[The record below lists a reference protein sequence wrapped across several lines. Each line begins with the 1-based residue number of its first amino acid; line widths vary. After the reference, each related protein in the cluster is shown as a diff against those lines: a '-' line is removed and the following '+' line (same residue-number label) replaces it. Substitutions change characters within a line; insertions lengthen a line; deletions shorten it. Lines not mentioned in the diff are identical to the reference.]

1 MLLENKTAVVYG
13 GGGAIGGMAARAFAR
28 EGAHVYLA
36 GRTPAKLE
44 AVAGEIQAAG
54 GAADVARLDALDEG
68 TVGEHA
74 DAVAARAGG
83 IDVALNAIGIPHV
96 QGTPFAELSVDDYLH
111 PITAY
116 CRTNFVTAQAVARH
130 MVAQGS
136 GVILTISTS
145 GSRLAVPGAAGY
157 LGYGTACAA
166 IEATTR
172 ILAAELGASGVRVVC
187 LRPDMIPEAGK
198 MGSHSRAVF
207 QPVAERLGLT
217 MDEFLAAPADRSL
230 LGRWPTLADVA
241 EAAAFVASDRAAA
254 TTGTVIN
261 LTSGS
266 IVD

>member
-13 GGGAIGGMAARAFAR
+13 GGGAIGGAAARAFAR
-28 EGAHVYLA
+28 EGARVHLA

-44 AVAGEIQAAG
+44 AVAREIQADG
-54 GAADVARLDALDEG
+54 GAAEVARLDALDEG
-68 TVGEHA
+68 AVREHA
-74 DAVAARAGG
+74 DAVATQVGG

-96 QGTPFAELSVDDYLH
+96 QGTAFAELSSDDYLH

-145 GSRLAVPGAAGY
+145 GSRLAVPGTVGY
-157 LGYGTACAA
+157 STACAA

-172 ILAAELGASGVRVVC
+172 ILAAELGPSGIRVVC
-187 LRPDMIPEAGK
+187 LLSDMIPEAGK

-207 QPVAERLGLT
+207 QPVAESLGLT
-217 MDEFLAAPADRSL
+217 VDEFLAAPADRTL

-254 TTGTVIN
+254 TTGTVVN
-261 LTSGS
+261 LTAGS
-266 IVD
+266 VVN

>member
-1 MLLENKTAVVYG
+1 V
-13 GGGAIGGMAARAFAR
+13 FAR
-28 EGAHVYLA
+28 EGARVHLA
-36 GRTPAKLE
+36 GRSPDKLE
-44 AVAGEIQAAG
+44 AVAREIHADG
-54 GAADVARLDALDEG
+54 GSAEIARVDALDEAA
-68 TVGEHA
+68 VREHA
-74 DAVAARAGG
+74 DAVAARSGG
-83 IDVALNAIGIPHV
+83 IDVALNAIGVVHV
-96 QGTPFAELSVDDYLH
+96 QGTPFAELSLDDYLH

-130 MVAQGS
+130 MVSQGS
-136 GVILTISTS
+136 GVIVTISTS

-157 LGYGTACAA
+157 VGYGTACAA

-187 LRPDMIPEAGK
+187 LQPDMIPEAGK
-198 MGSHSRAVF
+198 ASSHSRAVF

-217 MDEFLAAPADRSL
+217 LDEFFAAPPDRTL
-230 LGRWPTLADVA
+230 LHRWPTLADVA

-261 LTSGS
+261 LTAGT

>member
-13 GGGAIGGMAARAFAR
+13 GGGAIGSAAARAFAR
-28 EGAHVYLA
+28 EGARVHLA

-44 AVAGEIQAAG
+44 AVAREIQADG
-54 GAADVARLDALDEG
+54 GAAEVARLDALDEAA
-68 TVGEHA
+68 VRDHA
-74 DAVAARAGG
+74 DAVAAQAG

-96 QGTPFAELSVDDYLH
+96 QGTPFAELSLDDYLH

-145 GSRLAVPGAAGY
+145 GSRLAVPGAVGY
-157 LGYGTACAA
+157 VGYGTTCAA

-172 ILAAELGASGVRVVC
+172 ILAAELGSSGIRVVC
-187 LRPDMIPEAGK
+187 LMPEMIPEAGK

-217 MDEFLAAPADRSL
+217 LDEFFAAPADRTL

-254 TTGTVIN
+254 TTGTVVN
-261 LTSGS
+261 LSAGS
-266 IVD
+266 IVN

>member
-1 MLLENKTAVVYG
+1 MLLENKTAIVYG
-13 GGGAIGGMAARAFAR
+13 GGGAIGGAAARVFAR
-28 EGAHVYLA
+28 EGARVHLA
-36 GRTPAKLE
+36 GRTLATLE
-44 AVAGEIQAAG
+44 TVAREIEASG
-54 GAADVARLDALDEG
+54 GDADVARLDALDEAA
-68 TVGEHA
+68 VREHA
-74 DAVAARAGG
+74 DAVAARVGG

-96 QGTPFAELSVDDYLH
+96 QGTPFAELTLDDYLH

-116 CRTNFVTAQAVARH
+116 SRTNFVTAQAVARH
-130 MVAQGS
+130 MSAQGS

-145 GSRLAVPGAAGY
+145 GSRLAVPGAHY

-172 ILAAELGASGVRVVC
+172 ILAAELGPSGVRVVC
-187 LRPDMIPEAGK
+187 LLPDMIPEAGK

-207 QPVAERLGLT
+207 QPLAESVGLT
-217 MDEFLAAPADRSL
+217 IDEFLAAPADRSL

-261 LTSGS
+261 LTAGA
-266 IVD
+266 IVN

>member
-1 MLLENKTAVVYG
+1 MMLENKTAIVYG
-13 GGGAIGGMAARAFAR
+13 GAGAIGGAAARAFAR
-28 EGAHVYLA
+28 EGARVHLA

-44 AVAGEIQAAG
+44 AVAREIHADG
-54 GAADVARLDALDEG
+54 GAAEIAHLDALDEAA
-68 TVGEHA
+68 VREHT
-74 DAVAARAGG
+74 DAVAAQSGG
-83 IDVALNAIGIPHV
+83 IDIALNAIGIPHV
-96 QGTPFAELSVDDYLH
+96 QGTPFAELSLDDYLH
-111 PITAY
+111 PVTAY

-130 MVAQGS
+130 MVSQGS
-136 GVILTISTS
+136 GVILTVSTA
-145 GSRLAVPGAAGY
+145 GSRLAVPGATGY

-172 ILAAELGASGVRVVC
+172 ILAAELGASGIRVVC
-187 LRPDMIPEAGK
+187 LMPDMIPEAGK

-217 MDEFLAAPADRSL
+217 LDEFFAAPADRSL
-230 LGRWPTLADVA
+230 LHRWPTVADVA

-261 LTSGS
+261 LTAGS

>member
-1 MLLENKTAVVYG
+1 MLLESKTAVVYG
-13 GGGAIGGMAARAFAR
+13 GGGAIGGAAARAFAR
-28 EGAHVYLA
+28 EGAQVHLA

-44 AVAGEIQAAG
+44 AVAREIRADG
-54 GAADVARLDALDEG
+54 GSAEIARLDALDEAA
-68 TVGEHA
+68 VRDHA
-74 DAVAARAGG
+74 DAVAAGAGG

-96 QGTPFAELSVDDYLH
+96 QGTPFAELSLDDYLH

-116 CRTNFVTAQAVARH
+116 CRTNFVTAQAAARH

-145 GSRLAVPGAAGY
+145 GSRLAVAGAGGY

-172 ILAAELGASGVRVVC
+172 ILAAELGPSGVRVVC
-187 LRPDMIPEAGK
+187 LMPEMIPEAGK

-217 MDEFLAAPADRSL
+217 LDEFLAAPADRTL

-241 EAAAFVASDRAAA
+241 EAAAFAASDRAAA
-254 TTGTVIN
+254 TTGTVVN
-261 LTSGS
+261 LTAGS

>member
-1 MLLENKTAVVYG
+1 MLLENKTALVYG
-13 GGGAIGGMAARAFAR
+13 GGGAIGGAAARAFAR
-28 EGAHVYLA
+28 EGARVHLA

-44 AVAGEIQAAG
+44 AVAREIQAGG
-54 GAADVARLDALDEG
+54 GAAEVALVDALDEG
-68 TVGEHA
+68 AVREHA
-74 DAVAARAGG
+74 DAVATEDGG
-83 IDVALNAIGIPHV
+83 LDVALNAIGVPHV

-116 CRTNFVTAQAVARH
+116 CRSNFVTAQAVARH

-136 GVILTISTS
+136 GVIVTISTS
-145 GSRLAVPGAAGY
+145 GSRLAAPGAAGY

-166 IEATTR
+166 IEATSR
-172 ILAAELGASGVRVVC
+172 ILAAELGASGIRVVC

-198 MGSHSRAVF
+198 VGSHSRAVF
-207 QPVAERLGLT
+207 QPVAERLGLSL
-217 MDEFLAAPADRSL
+217 DEFFAAPADRSL
-230 LGRWPTLADVA
+230 LGRWPTLDDVA

-261 LTSGS
+261 LTAGS